1 MQRTALSF
9 DGVRY
14 RLGRTRGGDSCVRC
28 HRGPFVKGSP
38 TMVDPHTG
46 AALCHGCVRDL
57 VDPME
62 LAWMTP
68 SFTFAG
74 KEAGMENVRDI
85 WGRFPG
91 EPEPEA
97 ETWSLDD
104 LLTETKSMGVGQT
117 LVVLHPDTGQEV
129 EVSHYQDGMWVIQ
142 DYDGQVYIE
151 ATTALEGLAALYAG
165 PVLATLASVKRA
177 MTAIAKGQKP
187 SLVDHLALG
196 THTALNLPGSVP
208 DQSTVPE
215 TTNLPDPDLVPRTTK
230 PGVRPSA
237 DPAPPDPSGE
247 VEEEVQ
253 EDLPSTADVQAMRRR
268 TSAANPHLSAAQ
280 VDELVHDALVL
291 AWRD

>member
-1 MQRTALSF
+1 M
-9 DGVRY
+9 
-14 RLGRTRGGDSCVRC
+14 
-28 HRGPFVKGSP
+28 
-38 TMVDPHTG
+38 G
-46 AALCHGCVRDL
+46 A
-57 VDPME
+57 
-62 LAWMTP
+62 
-68 SFTFAG
+68 
-74 KEAGMENVRDI
+74 ENVRDI
-85 WGRFPG
+85 WGRFPH
-91 EPEPEA
+91 EYEDPEPIPEK
-97 ETWSLDD
+97 WSLDD
-104 LLTETKSMGVGQT
+104 LAAETATMGVGQSIE
-117 LVVLHPDTGQEV
+117 VLHPDTGAEV
-129 EVSHYQDGMWVIQ
+129 EIQYYQEGMWVIQ

-151 ATTALEGLAALYAG
+151 ATTSLEALSALYSGAVMASLAA
-165 PVLATLASVKRA
+165 VKRA
-177 MTAIAKGQKP
+177 MLAIAKGQKP

-230 PGVRPSA
+230 PGVRPAA